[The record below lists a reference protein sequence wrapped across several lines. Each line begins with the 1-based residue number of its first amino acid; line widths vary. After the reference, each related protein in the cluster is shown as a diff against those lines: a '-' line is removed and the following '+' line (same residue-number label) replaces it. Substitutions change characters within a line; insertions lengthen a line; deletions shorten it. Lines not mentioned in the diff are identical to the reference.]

1 VADDTDSTMA
11 AAVLSFSLSLFKHS
25 KETKREENYNNVEET
40 RFSSSK
46 RLKETSAPHAH
57 NHS

>member
-1 VADDTDSTMA
+1 MA